1 MREGVGKAEGLG
13 EAGIESD
20 MVDERKVGERGGRD
34 CRDLKVRTGRM
45 EGNDLDDFT
54 SSLI

>member
-20 MVDERKVGERGGRD
+20 MVDERKDGERGERD
-34 CRDLKVRTGRM
+34 CRDLKSKD
-45 EGNDLDDFT
+45 GNGTDGGE
-54 SSLI
+54 